1 LVVSRH
7 PCPCHARLGMGRQGE
22 PEHGCLS
29 GWGLH
34 RPERGGVTFRA
45 GNGRIPDVGRAGGHG
60 SGKNLPA
67 AGGSGEPGGS
77 RCDRD
82 SVAFPTC
89 GLRAMP
95 DHGSWRPKVGRRQQH
110 ARGASAMRHPVR
122 PSASFQKLTDR

>member
-1 LVVSRH
+1 
-7 PCPCHARLGMGRQGE
+7 MGRQGE

-45 GNGRIPDVGRAGGHG
+45 GDGRIPDVGRAGGHG

-67 AGGSGEPGGS
+67 GGGSGEPGGS

-82 SVAFPTC
+82 SVASPPRDSC
-89 GLRAMP
+89 CRALSARHMVC
-95 DHGSWRPKVGRRQQH
+95 WRAEGPLHRRAVPGGVPFNEHQDN
-110 ARGASAMRHPVR
+110 GES
-122 PSASFQKLTDR
+122 QKPPP